1 MNYVIRF
8 PHSIDQ
14 PFELFT
20 LADGHHA
27 IEQRWLDDLI
37 DLEALPE
44 IKQLFVLLPGQSIA
58 LLQAK
63 LPKMSAAEL
72 AEALPFAVE
81 DQIAD
86 DVESIYFVKGE
97 VTAETTTVAAIQRED
112 FLQLYQA
119 LKKLGLNVTAILPD
133 CLALH
138 RKPEHWSIAFI
149 DDAVLWRRGDQLGA
163 SFDIDQFELCWPMI
177 VQSYGN
183 QMPVAIDVMGDVQKH
198 GHLFDQGFSSAL
210 TWHPTASWLDASE
223 LLKQPAINLL
233 QGKYRLHTR
242 LSRIK
247 KRWLQ
252 CGSVAVVCL
261 LLLFG
266 MNLSGYFYMHQQNT
280 ALIGEIQSAMAQAQ
294 LESKDPAE
302 ARDLITERLGHFKS
316 LQAQNTMIEML
327 QLVGPV
333 LHKDPHWQ
341 AESMDYAKSR
351 LTITLQEQ
359 GQASVQ
365 GLITQLENTGLK
377 VQQLS
382 SRGANNQVT
391 LLIQRNA

>member
-20 LADGHHA
+20 LAEGHSA
-27 IEQRWLDDLI
+27 IEHRWLDDLI
-37 DLEALPE
+37 DLEALPD
-44 IKQLFVLLPGQSIA
+44 IKQLFVLLPGQSVA
-58 LLQAK
+58 LLQAD

-86 DVESIYFVKGE
+86 DVESIYFAKGE
-97 VTAETTTVAAIQRED
+97 ATAEATTVAAMERAD
-112 FLQLYQA
+112 FLQLFQT

-138 RKPEHWSIAFI
+138 RKPGHWSIAFVE
-149 DDAVLWRRGDQLGA
+149 DAVLWRRDDQLGA

-177 VQSYGN
+177 VQGYGDK
-183 QMPVAIDVMGDVQKH
+183 MPEAIDIIGDGEKH
-198 GHLFDQGFSSAL
+198 GHIFDQGFSSML
-210 TWHPTASWLDASE
+210 TWHSSKPWLDAAE

-252 CGSVAVVCL
+252 CGVIAVVCFL
-261 LLLFG
+261 LVFG
-266 MNLSGYFYMHQQNT
+266 MNLGGYFYMHNQNQ
-280 ALIGEIQSAMAQAQ
+280 ALVGEIQSAMAQAQ
-294 LESKDPAE
+294 LESKDPAD
-302 ARDLITERLGHFKS
+302 ARTLITERLGHFKS
-316 LQAQNTMIEML
+316 LQAQNVLIEML
-327 QLVGPV
+327 QLIGPI

-341 AESMDYAKSR
+341 AESMDYSKAR

-365 GLITQLENTGLK
+365 GLITQIENAGLK